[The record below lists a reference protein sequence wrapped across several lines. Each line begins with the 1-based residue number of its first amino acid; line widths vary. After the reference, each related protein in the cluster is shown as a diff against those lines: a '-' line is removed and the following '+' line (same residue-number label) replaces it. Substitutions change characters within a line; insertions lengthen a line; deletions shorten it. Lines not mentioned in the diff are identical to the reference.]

1 MTEHRAVPTVTPDR
15 ILALD
20 ALRGFAVL
28 GILIMN
34 VQSFAMPMPA
44 YLNPTAFGSLDGA
57 DWWIWVASNVFADRK
72 FISIFSML
80 FGAGLLLF
88 AEHASARGGAPV
100 RLHYRRM
107 AWLFVFGM
115 VHSYL
120 LWYGDILVSYAVCGM
135 LVFLFRRRSPRTLLI
150 TGLLVMSVGSGL
162 YLFFG
167 WSMRFWPPEALRDLL
182 TQTWQPSPETI
193 AQEVAIYRG
202 GWLAQMEHR
211 VPQTFFMQV
220 QFLPMYELWRA
231 GGLMLVGMA
240 LYRWGVLTGQRSAA
254 FYRGLAATGLL
265 VGLPLA
271 SYGVWRNVAAGWDI
285 HYSFFFGPQWNY
297 WAGLLV
303 ALGYCG
309 VAMLAC
315 RSRTLASATSRLAA
329 VGRMAFTN
337 YLLQTVICTTLFY
350 GHGFGLYGRV
360 PRTGQA
366 LIVLAIWLAL
376 LIASPIW
383 LRHFHFGPLEWLW
396 RALTYGTP
404 PPFRRTA
411 A

>member
-34 VQSFAMPMPA
+34 VQSFAMPMSA

-57 DWWIWVASNVFADRK
+57 DWWVWVASNVFADRK

-254 FYRGLAATGLL
+254 F
-265 VGLPLA
+265 
-271 SYGVWRNVAAGWDI
+271 
-285 HYSFFFGPQWNY
+285 
-297 WAGLLV
+297 
-303 ALGYCG
+303 
-309 VAMLAC
+309 
-315 RSRTLASATSRLAA
+315 
-329 VGRMAFTN
+329 
-337 YLLQTVICTTLFY
+337 
-350 GHGFGLYGRV
+350 
-360 PRTGQA
+360 
-366 LIVLAIWLAL
+366 
-376 LIASPIW
+376 
-383 LRHFHFGPLEWLW
+383 
-396 RALTYGTP
+396 
-404 PPFRRTA
+404 
-411 A
+411 